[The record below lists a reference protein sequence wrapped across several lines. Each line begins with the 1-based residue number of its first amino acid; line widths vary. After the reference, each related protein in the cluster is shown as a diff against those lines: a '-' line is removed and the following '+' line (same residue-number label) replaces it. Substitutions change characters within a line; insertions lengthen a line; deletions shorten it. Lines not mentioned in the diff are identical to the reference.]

1 MSVLQHYNL
10 KAGLGLE
17 CHHQDYWTS
26 YEISMDH
33 LQEVEL
39 SGLTGTDCELWFMK
53 AVLTSAKGLR
63 KVAVSFNPKCRQHQ
77 GKMDAFKRM
86 LLDEG
91 MQTSHPDAFML
102 HACTNL

>member
-1 MSVLQHYNL
+1 MLQHDDL

-17 CHHQDYWTS
+17 CDHQDYWTS
-26 YEISMDH
+26 HEISMDH

-39 SGLTGTDCELWFMK
+39 SGLTGTECELWFMK
-53 AVLTSAKGLR
+53 AVLRSAKGLR
-63 KVAVSFNPKCRQHQ
+63 KVAITFNPKCWQYQ

-102 HACTNL
+102 HACMNL

>member
-1 MSVLQHYNL
+1 MVPLSNLIALNQNISVLQHYDL

-17 CHHQDYWTS
+17 CDHQDYWTS
-26 YEISMDH
+26 HEISMDH

-63 KVAVSFNPKCRQHQ
+63 KVAVRLAETWLKVSENTVL
-77 GKMDAFKRM
+77 AEM
-86 LLDEG
+86 L
-91 MQTSHPDAFML
+91 
-102 HACTNL
+102 